1 MRSSGQVRGYDDK
14 GNARLNKIILP
25 EFIDCERT
33 MRTSD
38 TDWFDAVAST
48 GIMQN
53 YDLSVS
59 NGTEKGNY
67 FFSLGYL
74 KNDGIIKNSEFD
86 RLSARVNTSY
96 KLFNDIVTIG
106 ENFTFNN
113 THEVEAPGGV
123 LDAALQ
129 ALPII
134 PVYTENGKWY
144 FPI

>member
-1 MRSSGQVRGYDDK
+1 
-14 GNARLNKIILP
+14 
-25 EFIDCERT
+25 

-59 NGTEKGNY
+59 NEHRRKVIIS
-67 FFSLGYL
+67 FLSGYL

-106 ENFTFNN
+106 GEFHFQQ
-113 THEVEAPGGV
+113 HS
-123 LDAALQ
+123 
-129 ALPII
+129 
-134 PVYTENGKWY
+134 
-144 FPI
+144 